1 MIVPR
6 FRLLFWV
13 GIIFLPAAIMARLS
27 PQSAMLLGGLVA
39 AFSILALID
48 GFLAFGRMEGINV
61 QLPDVLRLSRDR
73 DGEIEIRIKNDRMK
87 IRRLRIG
94 LAFPRGIYT
103 ANQDILAELQG
114 DSTVSSILWP
124 LRGLKRGRYI
134 LEKCYMEVSSPLGFW
149 AMQRAAPVHA
159 EIRVYPN
166 LYNER
171 KHMAAFFL
179 SRGHGG
185 IHTQRQV
192 GKGRDFE
199 QLREYIPSDSFDD
212 IHWKATA
219 KRGHPITKVYQIER
233 TQEVYIIIDTSRLSG
248 RKVDSFHH
256 GARPEG
262 NGDDDFSTTILE
274 RFFASALIMGLVA
287 EQQGDMYGVL
297 TFNDS
302 VRVFVR
308 AKTGKAHYN
317 ACREALYTLHPKETT
332 PDFTELFT
340 FIGTHIRRRALLVFL
355 TNLDDPALAESFLQ
369 SIDLVSRRHLV
380 LVNMLQPEGAM
391 QLFQSSSVESVDD
404 IYRALGG
411 HFLWTSL
418 RETEKTLRRRGVGF
432 SLLENEKLCAQ
443 LVSQYLSVKQRQI
456 L

>member
-124 LRGLKRGRYI
+124 LRALKRGQYI
-134 LEKCYMEVSSPLGFW
+134 IEKCYMEVSSPLGFW

-179 SRGHGG
+179 NRGHGG

-233 TQEVYIIIDTSRLSG
+233 T
-248 RKVDSFHH
+248 
-256 GARPEG
+256 
-262 NGDDDFSTTILE
+262 
-274 RFFASALIMGLVA
+274 
-287 EQQGDMYGVL
+287 
-297 TFNDS
+297 
-302 VRVFVR
+302 
-308 AKTGKAHYN
+308 
-317 ACREALYTLHPKETT
+317 
-332 PDFTELFT
+332 
-340 FIGTHIRRRALLVFL
+340 
-355 TNLDDPALAESFLQ
+355 
-369 SIDLVSRRHLV
+369 
-380 LVNMLQPEGAM
+380 
-391 QLFQSSSVESVDD
+391 
-404 IYRALGG
+404 
-411 HFLWTSL
+411 
-418 RETEKTLRRRGVGF
+418 
-432 SLLENEKLCAQ
+432 
-443 LVSQYLSVKQRQI
+443 
-456 L
+456 